1 MLVKT
6 DSYIIFGGVCMSRG
20 FIAGDRNQL
29 LLLPP
34 SVDKWVPVNHMV
46 RFIWDIVKQM
56 NLAAFYLSYGI
67 EGRPPYDPAMML
79 AVLVY
84 AYCQGRRSSRKIAKA
99 CEEEL
104 PYRWLT
110 GNTVPDHCA
119 IARFRARHEGLMKE
133 VFCEILSLCAEA
145 GLVRVGDVYLDGTK
159 IKGSASLAANRT
171 LDQLNKEIERML
183 EEARTEDEEEDR
195 HLGPHR
201 RGDELPEGMEDPG
214 SRLARLEEAKARLEA
229 KAEAEREEQAKK
241 LRDREEEEKA
251 SGRKKPGPKPKDPED
266 AVRGDRKANATDPD
280 SRIMKTR
287 QGHVQGYN
295 GQAVVSKDQIIL
307 GAEVTQEEND
317 LHQLEPMIHETRQ
330 SLDGAGI
337 DKGID
342 TCTAD
347 TGYWRDDLPVES
359 IEANGPELLI
369 AVQKDSKQRQQCL
382 DEEHSC
388 GRTPAN
394 ASSRERM
401 GRKLRTKRGKAKYK
415 LRSQT
420 VEPVFGQIKAAMG
433 IHGFLRRGI
442 DAVRSEWKLICACHN
457 LMKLFRA
464 FGVVP
469 TS

>member
-1 MLVKT
+1 M
-6 DSYIIFGGVCMSRG
+6 GRG

-29 LLLPP
+29 LLLSP
-34 SVDKWVPVNHMV
+34 SVDKWVPVNHVV
-46 RFIWDIVKQM
+46 RFIRDIVQQM
-56 NLAAFYLSYGI
+56 KLSTFYLSYGT

-79 AVLVY
+79 AVLIY
-84 AYCQGRRSSRKIAKA
+84 AYCQGRRSSRKISKA

-119 IARFRARHEGLMKE
+119 ISRFRSRHEKQMKT
-133 VFCEILSLCAEA
+133 VFCEILSVCAEA
-145 GLVRVGDVYLDGTK
+145 GLVRVGDIYLDGTK
-159 IKGSASLAANRT
+159 IKGNASLSANRT
-171 LDQLNKEIERML
+171 HDQLDKEIEKIL
-183 EEARTEDEEEDR
+183 EEAKAVDEEDDKR
-195 HLGPHR
+195 FGPTR
-201 RGDELPEGMEDPG
+201 RGDELPEDMEDPG
-214 SRLARLEEAKARLEA
+214 SRLARLKEAKARLEA
-229 KAEAEREEQAKK
+229 KAKEEREGQAKK
-241 LRDREEEEKA
+241 LRDRKEEEKA

-266 AVRGDRKANATDPD
+266 AVRQDRKANATDPD

-287 QGHVQGYN
+287 QRHVQGFN
-295 GQAVVSKDQIIL
+295 SQAVVSKDQIIL

-317 LHQLEPMIHETRQ
+317 LHQLEPMIRETQ
-330 SLDGAGI
+330 ESLDAAGI
-337 DKGID
+337 EKDID

-347 TGYWRDDLPVES
+347 TGYWRDDLSVKS
-359 IEANGPELLI
+359 IEANGPELFI
-369 AVQKDSKQRQQCL
+369 AVQKNSKQREQCL
-382 DEEHSC
+382 GEEHSC

-401 GRKLRTKRGKAKYK
+401 GRKLRTKRGKAKYR

-433 IHGFLRRGI
+433 LYGFMCRGI

-469 TS
+469 TV

>member
-1 MLVKT
+1 MA
-6 DSYIIFGGVCMSRG
+6 RG
-20 FIAGDRNQL
+20 FIAGDRKQM

-34 SVDKWVPVNHMV
+34 SVDKWVPVNHVV

-56 NLAAFYLSYGI
+56 NLTTFYFSYGT

-79 AVLVY
+79 AVLIY
-84 AYCQGRRSSRKIAKA
+84 AYCQGRRSSRKISKA

-119 IARFRARHEGLMKE
+119 ISRFRSRHESLMKT
-133 VFCEILSLCAEA
+133 VFCEILSVCAEA

-159 IKGSASLAANRT
+159 IKGNASLSANGT
-171 LDQLNKEIERML
+171 LDQLNKKIEQML
-183 EEARTEDEEEDR
+183 EEAKAEDEEEDR
-195 HLGPHR
+195 RFGPTR
-201 RGDELPEGMEDPG
+201 RGDELPEEMKDPG

-229 KAEAEREEQAKK
+229 KAKAEREEQAKK
-241 LRDREEEEKA
+241 LRDREEMEKA
-251 SGRKKPGPKPKDPED
+251 SGREKPGPKPKDPED
-266 AVRGDRKANATDPD
+266 VVRHDRKANATDPD

-287 QGHVQGYN
+287 QGYVQGYN
-295 GQAVVSKDQIIL
+295 GQAVVSKEQIIL

-317 LHQLEPMIHETRQ
+317 LYQLEPMIHETQ
-330 SLDGAGI
+330 ESLDGAGI
-337 DKGID
+337 EKSID

-347 TGYWRDDLPVES
+347 TGYWRDDLPIES
-359 IEANGPELLI
+359 IEADGPQLFV
-369 AVQKDSKQRQQCL
+369 AVQKDSKQREQCL
-382 DEEHSC
+382 DEKHYQ
-388 GRTPAN
+388 GRIPAN
-394 ASSRERM
+394 AGSRERM
-401 GRKLRTKRGKAKYK
+401 KRRLNTKRGKAKYK

-433 IHGFLRRGI
+433 IYGFMRRGI
-442 DAVRSEWKLICACHN
+442 DAVRSEWKLICSCHN

-469 TS
+469 TT